1 MKLYQFARDNNVN
14 LPTLINAM
22 KTESGTKS
30 ERAIKAMGKIKMGFY
45 A

>member
-14 LPTLINAM
+14 LLTLINAM
-22 KTESGTKS
+22 STETGSKS
-30 ERAIKAMGKIKMGFY
+30 ERATKAMGKIKLGFY